1 MAPCR
6 GHARS
11 TPAACRRHAAW
22 YGVVAYAFQIYFDF
36 SGYSD
41 MAVGLALMLG
51 FLFTK
56 NFNDPYRAVSITDF
70 WRRWHIALSTWL
82 RDYVYIQPGR
92 QSRERRSGP
101 TST

>member
-1 MAPCR
+1 
-6 GHARS
+6 
-11 TPAACRRHAAW
+11 
-22 YGVVAYAFQIYFDF
+22 
-36 SGYSD
+36 

-82 RDYVYIQPGR
+82 RDYVYVSLGGNR
-92 QSRERRSGP
+92 REPSSAP

>member
-1 MAPCR
+1 MAHVADSAFNA
-6 GHARS
+6 GS
-11 TPAACRRHAAW
+11 LQPAAAW

-70 WRRWHIALSTWL
+70 WRRWHI
-82 RDYVYIQPGR
+82 
-92 QSRERRSGP
+92 
-101 TST
+101 